1 MQLRLSIG
9 VILTYTIVPKISWA
23 GPFYYE
29 WIGLKKSTFVLY
41 LCQHMGWWYKSHMW
55 QLFFKHAW
63 TLEVLLMT
71 CTFIY
76 VHMATMS
83 ACAALSKRWRL
94 IDYSISTKNLM
105 NLPLFLQ
112 SFFYWKAYLHAIFEP
127 AHEYLVS
134 VAYAYSC
141 SLNMV
146 GHKPSVAR
154 CLNFGMHLYLHPY
167 FNLCMATLSACAASS
182 KH

>member
-1 MQLRLSIG
+1 
-9 VILTYTIVPKISWA
+9 
-23 GPFYYE
+23 
-29 WIGLKKSTFVLY
+29 
-41 LCQHMGWWYKSHMW
+41 
-55 QLFFKHAW
+55 
-63 TLEVLLMT
+63 MT

-83 ACAALSKRWRL
+83 ACAVSSKHWRL
-94 IDYSISTKNLM
+94 IDYSISTKKLM

-112 SFFYWKAYLHAIFEP
+112 SFFIEKAHLHAIFEP

-134 VAYAYSC
+134 VAYEYSC

-154 CLNFGMHLYLHPY
+154 CLKFGMHLYLYPY
-167 FNLCMATLSACAASS
+167 FNLCMVTLSACAASS
-182 KH
+182 

>member
-1 MQLRLSIG
+1 
-9 VILTYTIVPKISWA
+9 
-23 GPFYYE
+23 
-29 WIGLKKSTFVLY
+29 
-41 LCQHMGWWYKSHMW
+41 
-55 QLFFKHAW
+55 
-63 TLEVLLMT
+63 MT

-83 ACAALSKRWRL
+83 ACAASSKHWRL
-94 IDYSISTKNLM
+94 IDYSISTKKLM

-112 SFFYWKAYLHAIFEP
+112 SFFIEKAHLHAIFEP

-134 VAYAYSC
+134 VAYEYSC

-154 CLNFGMHLYLHPY
+154 CLKFGMHLYLHPY
-167 FNLCMATLSACAASS
+167 FNLFIVTLSACAASS
-182 KH
+182 

>member
-1 MQLRLSIG
+1 
-9 VILTYTIVPKISWA
+9 
-23 GPFYYE
+23 
-29 WIGLKKSTFVLY
+29 
-41 LCQHMGWWYKSHMW
+41 
-55 QLFFKHAW
+55 
-63 TLEVLLMT
+63 MT

-83 ACAALSKRWRL
+83 ACAASSKHWRL
-94 IDYSISTKNLM
+94 IDYSISTKKLM

-112 SFFYWKAYLHAIFEP
+112 SFFIEKAHLHAIFEPAHEHLHAIFEP

-134 VAYAYSC
+134 VAYEYSC

-154 CLNFGMHLYLHPY
+154 CLKFGMHLYLHPY
-167 FNLCMATLSACAASS
+167 FNLCMVTLSACAASS
-182 KH
+182 